1 MRHFTKE
8 DIKMTKK
15 HTERHLTALAVRER
29 QIKPKCD
36 IAPHLTEWLK
46 FLSCDNTK
54 GWEHKETASFIHYY
68 GSIK

>member
-36 IAPHLTEWLK
+36 IAPHLTE
-46 FLSCDNTK
+46 
-54 GWEHKETASFIHYY
+54 
-68 GSIK
+68 